1 MEINIGFK
9 GGVLCTIL
17 YSFMGIY
24 IIVAYP
30 DFADVY
36 AHFVL
41 CVYLGVEVGVG
52 VGWKFFPPHPTKKKG
67 HGSVHTAFCAYC

>member
-1 MEINIGFK
+1 MRDTVQF
-9 GGVLCTIL
+9 LWA
-17 YSFMGIY
+17 Y

-30 DFADVY
+30 DFADMY

-41 CVYLGVEVGVG
+41 CVDLGVEVGVEVG

-67 HGSVHTAFCAYC
+67 HGSVCTAFFAYC

>member
-1 MEINIGFK
+1 MRDTVQFLW
-9 GGVLCTIL
+9 V
-17 YSFMGIY
+17 Y

-41 CVYLGVEVGVG
+41 RVYLGVGVGVGVG
-52 VGWKFFPPHPTKKKG
+52 VGWKFFPPHPTKRKD
-67 HGSVHTAFCAYC
+67 HGSVRTAFCAY

>member
-1 MEINIGFK
+1 MRDTAQF
-9 GGVLCTIL
+9 LWA
-17 YSFMGIY
+17 Y
-24 IIVAYP
+24 IDVIVAYP

-41 CVYLGVEVGVG
+41 CVGVG

-67 HGSVHTAFCAYC
+67 HGSVRTAFCAYC